1 MGRRRWEDGEDEARY
16 CWRSQSAVCPL
27 VQSTSHVTPRSSR
40 HTTRRPLASA
50 ILREASMLHSLAPLR
65 SALLAVSLFWAF
77 VHLAHCLALAL
88 VPARRSSSSLLP
100 SHARAH
106 SPRPPRLFAHAH
118 TQVTL
123 RVCTLRVHTTA
134 LNAPHD
140 ALAAALHT
148 VPRRGALVRLYDAGS
163 VLGVLG
169 MLGALALLSYT
180 ALRLWA
186 DVPGGSSMDARGV
199 VKRGLNAG
207 GDEGGSGLSPGDG
220 VPVQLIIPGIT
231 VPLSH
236 LPLLLLALL
245 FSQVIHEAGHALT
258 AALDALPLL
267 SAGVALTLVFPS
279 AFVALPSA
287 ALRALPP
294 PARLRV
300 VSAGALHN
308 LLLYLLLALL
318 ASAGAPGALWRA
330 AGYTDTR
337 AWGRVIARVAQD
349 SPLRAHLPPGAVVTR
364 LDDTSLATGGGTADV
379 WTSYLSSAPESSL
392 QDHALGWCV
401 DRAWFIDQ
409 PTSCCASL
417 GSSPAPLFCFTS
429 PPAALSEPFDL
440 ERCIDPLPLLSASSP
455 VAGASV
461 QRCHAPVDCGSARL
475 CTRPRADQELLRL
488 ALHLPAWLRDEGEQ
502 AEEKVV
508 LWGGPREE
516 VLEEVEVSTWLPRHR
531 FLPVRLPV
539 LVGAFFAYLQMLNL
553 SLYLFNLIPLP
564 FLDGAQLLDAAL
576 DLALSW
582 RASRSTDVE
591 LDSLEGGHAPA
602 PHAHTPGARF
612 VLWKHRVLRA
622 AHAFAGML
630 IGLCVLLGALTAI
643 R

>member
-1 MGRRRWEDGEDEARY
+1 MHPAR
-16 CWRSQSAVCPL
+16 A
-27 VQSTSHVTPRSSR
+27 H
-40 HTTRRPLASA
+40 HRPQ
-50 ILREASMLHSLAPLR
+50 R
-65 SALLAVSLFWAF
+65 
-77 VHLAHCLALAL
+77 
-88 VPARRSSSSLLP
+88 PARRARRRP
-100 SHARAH
+100 PHGPPPRRARAAVRRRQCARCARHARRARVAVVH
-106 SPRPPRLFAHAH
+106 RATTLGRRARRLEHGCAGSREARSECGRGRGREW
-118 TQVTL
+118 TL
-123 RVCTLRVHTTA
+123 A
-134 LNAPHD
+134 G
-140 ALAAALHT
+140 
-148 VPRRGALVRLYDAGS
+148 RRGARAAHLRHTLTA
-163 VLGVLG
+163 
-169 MLGALALLSYT
+169 ALL
-180 ALRLWA
+180 
-186 DVPGGSSMDARGV
+186 P
-199 VKRGLNAG
+199 K
-207 GDEGGSGLSPGDG
+207 
-220 VPVQLIIPGIT
+220 IPGIT